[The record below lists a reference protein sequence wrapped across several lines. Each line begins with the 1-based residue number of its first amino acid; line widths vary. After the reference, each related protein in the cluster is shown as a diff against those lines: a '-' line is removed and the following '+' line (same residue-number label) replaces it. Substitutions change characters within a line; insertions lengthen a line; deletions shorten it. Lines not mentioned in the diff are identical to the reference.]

1 MTESHA
7 SKLLFKPNLDRAVIQ
22 TFLTALGQNKIDSIE
37 VLQSV
42 DSTNSH
48 LLGQQTEVGRARLC
62 AAEIQNAGRGRR
74 GNEWLCAPHKNIML
88 SVSWSFS
95 HWPKSITG
103 LGLAVALVVTERL
116 NEDYDLNVK
125 IKWPNDLMID
135 NRKLGGIL
143 IDVAGEASGVC
154 NVVVGLGLN
163 VHQPDWSSSDT
174 SYAWQD
180 LHSLG
185 IQMNRNEFIA
195 KLVNDWLGMLSGF
208 ELNGFAPLAPIWNQ
222 HSNYSGKTISIGSEG
237 HQVVGEMQGVDVNG
251 ALIVKD
257 QEGETHIFS
266 ESNVSVRLVV

>member
-7 SKLLFKPNLDRAVIQ
+7 STHLFTPKLDGAVIR
-22 TFLTALGQNKIDSIE
+22 TLLTALGQNKVDSIE

-48 LLGQQTEVGRARLC
+48 LLEQQTKVGQARLC
-62 AAEIQNAGRGRR
+62 AAEMQNAGRGRR
-74 GNEWLCAPHKNIML
+74 GNEWLCDPHKNIML

-103 LGLAVALVVTERL
+103 LGLAVALVIAERL
-116 NEDYDLNVK
+116 NQDYDLNVK

-135 NRKLGGIL
+135 DRKLAGIL
-143 IDVAGEASGVC
+143 IDVAGEAGGIC
-154 NVVVGLGLN
+154 NVVLGLGLN
-163 VHQPDWSSSDT
+163 VHQPDWSSENAA
-174 SYAWQD
+174 YAWQD

-185 IQMNRNEFIA
+185 VQMNRNEFIA
-195 KLVNDWLGMLSGF
+195 RLVNDWLGMLSGF

-222 HSNYSGKTISIGSEG
+222 HSSYTGKTISIGNEG
-237 HQVVGEMQGVDVNG
+237 HQVVGTMQGVDVNG
-251 ALIVKD
+251 ALIVQDLK
-257 QEGETHIFS
+257 GNTHVFS

>member
-7 SKLLFKPNLDRAVIQ
+7 SSPLFAPNLDGAVIQ
-22 TFLTALGQNKIDSIE
+22 ALLTALGQNKIDSIE

-48 LLGQQTEVGRARLC
+48 LLDQQTKVGRARLC
-62 AAEIQNAGRGRR
+62 AAEMQNAGRGRR

-88 SVSWSFS
+88 SVSWSFT

-103 LGLAVALVVTERL
+103 LGLAVALVIVERL
-116 NEDYDLNVK
+116 NQDFDLDVK
-125 IKWPNDLMID
+125 IKWPNDLLID
-135 NRKLGGIL
+135 DRKLAGIL
-143 IDVAGEASGVC
+143 I
-154 NVVVGLGLN
+154 
-163 VHQPDWSSSDT
+163 VHQPDWSNSDAA
-174 SYAWQD
+174 YAWQD

-185 IQMNRNEFIA
+185 IQIDRNEFIA
-195 KLVNDWLGMLSGF
+195 KLVNDLIGMLSGF
-208 ELNGFAPLAPIWNQ
+208 ELNGFAPLAQIWNQ
-222 HSNYSGKTISIGSEG
+222 HSSYSGKTISVGNEG

-257 QEGETHIFS
+257 IKGKTHIFS